1 MIFEDESYLG
11 CYKNHFV
18 GTKTDF
24 DGQRSCELNHSDK
37 TGLWKMRVTLF
48 LELHNNLTNLFQLQ
62 KYKIGRVIWQI
73 IFSCLPLE

>member
-24 DGQRSCELNHSDK
+24 DGQRSCELNHSDM

-48 LELHNNLTNLFQLQ
+48 LELHNNLTNLIQLQ
-62 KYKIGRVIWQI
+62 TVQNRTCNLANN
-73 IFSCLPLE
+73 IFLSPS